1 MNQRPKPADRQQAT
15 THPETKKR
23 VRPGVA
29 DDQSSKSAGS
39 GDDARSGQD
48 KDGNEQHPKARRARG

>member
-1 MNQRPKPADRQQAT
+1 MNEHSKPADPQQAT

-29 DDQSSKSAGS
+29 DDHSSKSAGS
-39 GDDARSGQD
+39 GDDARTGHD
-48 KDGNEQHPKARRARG
+48 KDGNEQNPKAGRARD